1 VEIVHNTIGI
11 DGEMGISKMS
21 AKSIL
26 RLFIPIWLLA
36 TVAGAQTGGSLTEDG
51 KEHREG
57 TIVVDVWSSAAPV
70 DGKANQPDPAKLSKG
85 FAAAALNAAGR
96 MQSTERR
103 IEHSIRMGFPLGGF
117 WIQSDFDWID
127 ESLRTA
133 GLSAT
138 SDADRTALQELEN
151 QNNRLR
157 LWSDWL
163 IASNRNLRLAEYY
176 ISPTALD
183 NDERFQNTVTCTK
196 FLMSMLASG
205 RLGEDNSCR

>member
-1 VEIVHNTIGI
+1 
-11 DGEMGISKMS
+11 MS
-21 AKSIL
+21 VKSTL
-26 RLFIPIWLLA
+26 KLVIPMLWLA
-36 TVAGAQTGGSLTEDG
+36 TIAGAQTGSSLTNDG

-57 TIVVDVWSSAAPV
+57 TIVVDVWSSAAP
-70 DGKANQPDPAKLSKG
+70 GEGNANQADPAKLSKS
-85 FAAAALNAAGR
+85 FASAALNAAGR
-96 MQSTERR
+96 MQSTQRR

-133 GLSAT
+133 GLSAAN
-138 SDADRTALQELEN
+138 DADRTALQQLEN

-176 ISPTALD
+176 ISPSALD
-183 NDERFQNTVTCTK
+183 NDERFQNAAACTK
-196 FLMSMLASG
+196 FLISMLASA
-205 RLGEDNSCR
+205 RLGEDDSCR